1 VIKGI
6 EERLAEEIEYLRG
19 KIFPE
24 FLR

>member
-24 FLR
+24 FLG